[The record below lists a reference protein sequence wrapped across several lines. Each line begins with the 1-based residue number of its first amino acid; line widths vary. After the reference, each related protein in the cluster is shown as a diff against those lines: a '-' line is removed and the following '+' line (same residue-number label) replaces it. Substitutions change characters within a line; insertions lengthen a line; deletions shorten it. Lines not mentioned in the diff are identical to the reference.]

1 MKKKSIFTGLSFN
14 LGITMA
20 ITVLIF
26 ALAVGTVGYLGFTDT
41 LTQEYNTSA
50 INIAKSAIRLFVD
63 ADHVKDYLYY
73 STAINAYADIGEAES
88 QAVINGTAENLSDEE
103 RVKYQALT
111 PERREYVAALCAEYA
126 KCRAGLIALA
136 NDMSVNIIYIVSPDV
151 DNDFKTL
158 SSVINAPG
166 EKSGYKPWA
175 VGYKQKTGE
184 DYIEIYRSISDG
196 NYIETNVVRDK
207 NLGGAVPHTT
217 SIVPV
222 LDSDGGVVAV
232 TCVQTAMSDM
242 AKGRTRYVVFVA
254 LTMVF
259 LALASLAILIA
270 ITRHQVIK
278 PLQKVTVEAERFAR
292 ENSAPTDPLSDDISR
307 VNEIATL
314 ASSIGAMETE
324 TLKYIENL
332 SEAISEKQKIGAE
345 LGIAT
350 IIQKS
355 SIPTDFGTVTARGIV
370 DLFGVMRAAKQVGGD
385 YYDFFIIDDDH
396 LALVIADVSG
406 KGIPAALFMM
416 VTKII
421 LKERTLTG
429 GEPSQIINFVNER
442 ICANNMAEMFVTI
455 WFGIL
460 ELSTGKVTAVNA
472 GHDYPAIMRSG
483 GDFEIVKTVH
493 GIAVGAMSGIRY
505 RQYEFTL
512 GRGDKLFLYTDGFP
526 EATADGGKMLTMDGM
541 LDILNEDKELSPA
554 ETIENLLSRV
564 EVFTGDAPQFDD
576 MTALCIEYKGVNSKM
591 KIKMPATDENLDK
604 ATEFITDCLSEKG
617 VGMKTVNQMTLAAEE
632 LFVNVAHY
640 AYAPDVGE
648 VEITVQVDGDKLMM
662 KFIDGGRPFNP
673 LEKKDP
679 DVTLAAEDR
688 EIGGLGVFMVKRL
701 VDNIY
706 YEYVDGKN
714 ILTLE
719 KLL

>member
-259 LALASLAILIA
+259 LAAASLAILIA

-332 SEAISEKQKIGAE
+332 SEAISEKQRIGAE

-385 YYDFFIIDDDH
+385 YYDFFIIDYDH
-396 LALVIADVSG
+396 LSLVIADVSG

-421 LKERTLTG
+421 LKEITLTG

-442 ICANNMAEMFVTI
+442 ICSNNMAEMFVTI

-688 EIGGLGVFMVKRL
+688 AIGGLGVFMVKRL